1 MNLDFKSVKLIFQLD
16 GIIVSIQQATGNAM
30 NSKTILGILLSLSMI
45 FVLYPSVT
53 SLIDIQK
60 LIGELGIVSSELV
73 KTRDNL
79 ILQIIGFIFL
89 YLVLAF
95 GFNFI
100 KIEQKDTFRRP
111 QEDGPT
117 KPQEVI
123 ETKTQRT
130 LKPLTSRTKNVIA
143 VFSTSVFM
151 LVFVWQV
158 FGNISMITTTSID
171 STMFIM
177 EQAMKATIAS
187 ISVGIIAYIVAKYH

>member
-1 MNLDFKSVKLIFQLD
+1 MNLDFKFVKLIFQLD
-16 GIIVSIQQATGNAM
+16 GMIVSIQQETGNAM
-30 NSKTILGILLSLSMI
+30 NSKTTLGILLFLSMI

-60 LIGELGIVSSELV
+60 LIGEQRSVPSEFV
-73 KTRDNL
+73 KIRDNL
-79 ILQIIGFIFL
+79 ILQIVGFIVL

-100 KIEQKDTFRRP
+100 KIEQKHTFPRP
-111 QEDGPT
+111 QEDGTT

-151 LVFVWQV
+151 LVFAWQV
-158 FGNISMITTTSID
+158 FGNIYMITTTSID

-177 EQAMKATIAS
+177 EQAMKAIIAS
-187 ISVGIIAYIVAKYH
+187 ISVGIVAYIVAKYH